1 MNKPRLRTLG
11 GAALLIALAVCGY
24 WLLFTQFMVYDD
36 EGYVLWSLRSYF
48 AEGGLY
54 STVYSQYGPFLYA
67 LYDGLHRWT
76 GLEFDNTTGRLLTLV
91 YWLGTCALAA
101 WFVWRQTRSAL
112 AAGGTAVLI
121 FGTLL
126 VMISE
131 PIHPGGLLT
140 LLAAIG
146 AVGGA
151 VAIERE
157 RHIAFS
163 LLTGGIGAVMLLTK
177 INVGA
182 FFLIAAGSWLTIHC
196 VQRHVA
202 RAGLWL
208 TAVGSVLVPFALM
221 QRLWPTPWV
230 AIFALCFS
238 CAALALLLLHRDQQR
253 PLYGVTPWL
262 GFVGAALLL
271 AMTVL
276 GLVWARGTSLSM
288 LWFGVAV
295 APLQQPSAYAHAV
308 VWPAVT
314 PVLALGL
321 ALLAAFIHLRDW
333 RWRPHVLAGLKLAA
347 VGLLLSETPTA
358 INNSLTFF
366 ALKYGLPFA
375 WLMAVPLHRGARS
388 PYLLARLWLAWVF
401 VWQCLHAYPVAGSQ
415 VGWGACLA
423 IPLAAA
429 GATEA
434 LQFVAEQ
441 TGKWRDWFV
450 RLGALIWVG
459 GAALVLGV
467 FGYVSHQRYTLG
479 EPIGLHGA
487 ENLRLSDDITAGYR
501 ILDKNIRRHGD
512 LLFSHP
518 GMLSLNIW
526 TERPTPTADNVTHW
540 FSLLNAE
547 QQQAIIER
555 LDADPRAVVV
565 AQSYLI
571 NYLVQKGYPPTGPL
585 QKYLV
590 RNFHAAFRIN
600 TFEFWIKN
608 DRTIA
613 PISIANI
620 TADNRLELVT
630 AAIGTVATVE
640 IRGLFYPY
648 NRVAQFTPAPDGDW
662 VMTPLNDDGTAAGES
677 IRIEA
682 TGQLTGLNRMSL
694 PIDPTQLPKR
704 DLLEVVVLD
713 PAGQKLDAL
722 LFDN

>member
-101 WFVWRQTRSAL
+101 AFVWRQTRSAL

-163 LLTGGIGAVMLLTK
+163 LLTGGIGTVMLLTK
-177 INVGA
+177 INVGT

-196 VQRHVA
+196 VQRNVA

-308 VWPAVT
+308 VWPTVT

-429 GATEA
+429 GAAEA

-441 TGKWRDWFV
+441 TGKWRDWCV
-450 RLGALIWVG
+450 RLGAIVWMAG
-459 GAALVLGV
+459 TALVLGV

-479 EPIGLHGA
+479 APIGLHGA

-501 ILDKNIRRHGD
+501 ILDKNIRRHAD

-526 TERPTPTADNVTHW
+526 TERPTPTAANVTHW

-600 TFEFWIKN
+600 TFEFWVRN
-608 DRTIA
+608 GRDIA
-613 PISIANI
+613 PLSIARL
-620 TADNRLELVT
+620 TDDGHLELVT
-630 AAIGTVATVE
+630 GITGKVANVE
-640 IRGLFYPY
+640 IRGLFAPKDT
-648 NRVAQFTPAPDGDW
+648 VVWCTPEW
-662 VMTPLNDDGTAAGES
+662 ERNWTVTPLRDDNTAAGTTTAVTAPPQIS
-677 IRIEA
+677 GITR
-682 TGQLTGLNRMSL
+682 LHL
-694 PIDPTQLPKR
+694 PFDQSDLPDPEY
-704 DLLEVVVLD
+704 LEVVLLD
-713 PAGQKLDAL
+713 DHGRVLDAL
-722 LFDN
+722 LFDK